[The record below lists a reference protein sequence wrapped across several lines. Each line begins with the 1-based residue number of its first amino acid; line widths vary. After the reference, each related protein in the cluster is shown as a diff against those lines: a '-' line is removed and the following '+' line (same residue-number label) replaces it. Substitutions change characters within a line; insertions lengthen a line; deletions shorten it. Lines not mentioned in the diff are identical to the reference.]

1 MKRRCVSAVLALS
14 LASIGI
20 PTTASAAVTAGAVC
34 SKIGST
40 ATVAGY
46 QYTCIKSGKKLVWGK
61 GVKVVAK
68 KEVDSQVNVTPSP
81 GVSATP
87 ITTSSPKLASTPS
100 PSVTP
105 SPYATIDTSR
115 IIVTPSPTP
124 SGVTQLIPK
133 LTLLSTTFNSFVIQ
147 IVNYDP
153 SFIWRIEPSD
163 GYASRDGNGK
173 VTVTG
178 LKPSQ
183 PISVRVTASKPQF
196 KDGFETIA
204 VETSPE
210 SDALV
215 PKLSILGETNSEFY
229 VKIEN
234 FDGKF
239 MWNVES
245 TRGTIEEKLPGLY
258 RIYNFGSTAD
268 PVFITVSSSRVG
280 FKPGKSTAI
289 KNGTGSPLPSPTPK
303 PTTGPPTYSVSG
315 ITVNKMAI
323 TTGQSITV
331 NFNLATTNLSD
342 FPQPLTVLFGNINDD
357 VYLGGAP
364 ATLASGNI
372 SSGSYTATLSLPT
385 ITPSGTYPVYIFI
398 KGSLSVTGPS
408 VTLTAPPPPPP
419 PPAPTY
425 SVSGIT
431 VNKTAITSG
440 QSITVNFNLNTTNL
454 SDFPQPLTVLFGN
467 INDDVYLGGAPATLA
482 SGNISS
488 GSYTATL
495 SLPTITPSGTY
506 PVYIFI
512 KGSLSVTGP
521 SVTLTAPPPPPP
533 PPAPTYSVSGITV
546 NKTVITT
553 GQSVTVNFNLSTT
566 NSPNLSG
573 LYVLFGNINDDQYF
587 NGAPATRVSG
597 DVSSGSY
604 TATLSLPAITPV
616 GSYPVYVFIKGL
628 LSVTGP
634 SVAVNS
640 P

>member
-1 MKRRCVSAVLALS
+1 MKRRYFSAVLALS

-34 SKIGST
+34 GKIGST

-68 KEVDSQVNVTPSP
+68 KVADSQVSVAPSP

-87 ITTSSPKLASTPS
+87 VTTNSPKPASTPS
-100 PSVTP
+100 PSVSP

-124 SGVTQLIPK
+124 SVVTQLIPK
-133 LTLLSTTFNSFVIQ
+133 LTLLSTTFNSFVFQ

-153 SFIWRIEPSD
+153 SFNWRIEPSD

-183 PISVRVTASKPQF
+183 PVSVRVTASKPQF

-204 VETSPE
+204 IETSPE

-215 PKLSILGETNSEFY
+215 PKLSIVGETNSEFY
-229 VKIEN
+229 IKIEN
-234 FDGKF
+234 FDAKF

-245 TRGTIEEKLPGLY
+245 TRGTIEEMLPGLY
-258 RIYNFGSTAD
+258 RIYNFGSTVD
-268 PVFITVSSSRVG
+268 PVFITASSSRVG

-289 KNGTGSPLPSPTPK
+289 KNGVPAAPPPPPT
-303 PTTGPPTYSVSG
+303 PTYSVS
-315 ITVNKMAI
+315 A
-323 TTGQSITV
+323 
-331 NFNLATTNLSD
+331 
-342 FPQPLTVLFGNINDD
+342 
-357 VYLGGAP
+357 
-364 ATLASGNI
+364 
-372 SSGSYTATLSLPT
+372 
-385 ITPSGTYPVYIFI
+385 
-398 KGSLSVTGPS
+398 
-408 VTLTAPPPPPP
+408 
-419 PPAPTY
+419 
-425 SVSGIT
+425 IT
-431 VNKTAITSG
+431 VNKTA
-440 QSITVNFNLNTTNL
+440 
-454 SDFPQPLTVLFGN
+454 
-467 INDDVYLGGAPATLA
+467 
-482 SGNISS
+482 
-488 GSYTATL
+488 
-495 SLPTITPSGTY
+495 
-506 PVYIFI
+506 
-512 KGSLSVTGP
+512 
-521 SVTLTAPPPPPP
+521 
-533 PPAPTYSVSGITV
+533 
-546 NKTVITT
+546 ITT

-587 NGAPATRVSG
+587 NGALATRISG

-604 TATLSLPAITPV
+604 TATVSLPTITPV

>member
-1 MKRRCVSAVLALS
+1 MKRRYVSAVLALG

-68 KEVDSQVNVTPSP
+68 KIGDSQVNVTPSP

-87 ITTSSPKLASTPS
+87 VTTNSPKPASTPS
-100 PSVTP
+100 PSVSP

-124 SGVTQLIPK
+124 SVVTQLIPK

-153 SFIWRIEPSD
+153 SFNWRIEPSE

-183 PISVRVTASKPQF
+183 PVSVRVTASRPQF

-234 FDGKF
+234 FDAKF

-245 TRGTIEEKLPGLY
+245 TRGTVEEKLPGLY
-258 RIYNFGSTAD
+258 RIYNFGSTVD
-268 PVFITVSSSRVG
+268 PVFITVSSSRLG

-289 KNGTGSPLPSPTPK
+289 KNAGATSSTSNSSLPLAPYEISEIQFSTDKLRFGGALEAKFKVVSNDANPSPIYCLIDGVINPFEASLTSGNRKDGFWSCNSLIPSNPLERMPSENYDFQIVIVYFNDSGKNELRKVVSTLHYSGIIQTP
-303 PTTGPPTYSVSG
+303 PTPTYSVSG
-315 ITVNKMAI
+315 LVVNKTSI
-323 TTGQSITV
+323 TTGQSVTV
-331 NFNLATTNLSD
+331 TFNLVTTNLSN

-357 VYLGGAP
+357 QYLGGVP
-364 ATLASGNI
+364 ATLVSGNI
-372 SSGSYTATLSLPT
+372 SSGSYTATVSLPT
-385 ITPSGTYPVYIFI
+385 ITPGGSYPVYVVI
-398 KGSLSVTGPS
+398 KGFLSVTGPM

-419 PPAPTY
+419 PPTPTY

-431 VNKTAITSG
+431 VNKTA
-440 QSITVNFNLNTTNL
+440 
-454 SDFPQPLTVLFGN
+454 
-467 INDDVYLGGAPATLA
+467 
-482 SGNISS
+482 
-488 GSYTATL
+488 
-495 SLPTITPSGTY
+495 
-506 PVYIFI
+506 
-512 KGSLSVTGP
+512 
-521 SVTLTAPPPPPP
+521 
-533 PPAPTYSVSGITV
+533 
-546 NKTVITT
+546 ITT

-587 NGAPATRVSG
+587 NGALATRVSG

-604 TATLSLPAITPV
+604 TATLSLPTITPV